1 MAQPSSAPT
10 QSTGAS
16 REHPHVR
23 RRHDTDP
30 SGLPPPPRCRLSG
43 MRRIKELRALHS
55 GQEVLRDAG
64 GDVTNVGVG
73 PAWLAAPM
81 VLVTSPARTSST

>member
-1 MAQPSSAPT
+1 
-10 QSTGAS
+10 
-16 REHPHVR
+16 
-23 RRHDTDP
+23 
-30 SGLPPPPRCRLSG
+30 
-43 MRRIKELRALHS
+43 MRRIKELRALHN